1 MSGRPPRIAAIG
13 AGVWGRNIIRA
24 LKYLEAEGV
33 LELIAV
39 VDVRED
45 IAKSVAREWRVP
57 YHATGL
63 EDLRRIGVDAVTV
76 AVPISYLP
84 EVTLKAINEGYHVFV
99 EKPVATRPEQV
110 ERIME
115 VAKDA
120 GLVVQPGFIVRY
132 DPVAQALRKEIIKRG
147 RPTYMLFKRLSARP
161 PHRRDVSVVFDL
173 MIHDIDLTGFFVG
186 WGDYDI
192 VSAWGVSDSA
202 GVPQSV
208 CASVTIEDTHVS
220 FIADGFLPVKV
231 REVEASLPD
240 VFIRGVFTDRVVQ
253 ILSGEGMRESK
264 VSGEEPLKAEL
275 RDFARRVRGEEVP
288 NAPTI
293 EDALN
298 ACRLA
303 RSVESVLKLRSEPFS
318 YRIKF

>member
-1 MSGRPPRIAAIG
+1 VSGRPPRIAAIG

-45 IAKSVAREWRVP
+45 VAKSVAREWRVP

-76 AVPISYLP
+76 AVPITNLP

-115 VAKDA
+115 AAKDA

-208 CASVTIEDTHVS
+208 CASVTVEDTHVS

-240 VFIRGVFTDRVVQ
+240 VFVRGVFTDRVVQ

>member
-1 MSGRPPRIAAIG
+1 VLGRPPRIAAIG

-45 IAKSVAREWRVP
+45 VAKSVAREWRVP
-57 YHATGL
+57 YHTKGL
-63 EDLRRIGVDAVTV
+63 EDLRHIGVDAVTV

-115 VAKDA
+115 AAKDA

-132 DPVAQALRKEIIKRG
+132 DPVAQAIRREIIKRG

-161 PHRRDVSVVFDL
+161 PHRRGVSVVFDL

-186 WGDYDI
+186 WGGYDI

-208 CASVTIEDTHVS
+208 CASVTIGDTHVS

-240 VFIRGVFTDRVVQ
+240 VFVRGVFTDRVVQ

-303 RSVESVLKLRSEPFS
+303 RSVESVLKLRSEPF
-318 YRIKF
+318 RVE

>member
-1 MSGRPPRIAAIG
+1 MLGRPPRIAAIG
-13 AGVWGRNIIRA
+13 AGMWGRNIIRA

-33 LELIAV
+33 LELTAV

-45 IAKSVAREWRVP
+45 VAKTVAREWRAP
-57 YHATGL
+57 HYATGL
-63 EDLRRIGVDAVTV
+63 EDLRHLGVDAVTV
-76 AVPISYLP
+76 AVPINYLP

-99 EKPVATRPEQV
+99 EKPVATRPEQI
-110 ERIME
+110 EHIMK
-115 VAKDA
+115 VANDA
-120 GLVVQPGFIVRY
+120 SLVVQPGFIVRY
-132 DPVAQALRKEIIKRG
+132 DPVAQALKKEIMRRG
-147 RPTYMLFKRLSARP
+147 RPNYMLFKRLSARP
-161 PHRRDVSVVFDL
+161 PHRRNVSVVFDL

-186 WGDYDI
+186 WEDYSI
-192 VSAWGVSDSA
+192 VSAWGVSDEA

-208 CASVTIEDTHVS
+208 CASVTIGDTHVS

-240 VFIRGVFTDRVVQ
+240 VFVRGVFTDRVVQ
-253 ILSGEGMRESK
+253 ILSGEGMRGSK

-293 EDALN
+293 KDALN

-303 RSVESVLKLRSEPFS
+303 RGVEDALKLRSDPFHD
-318 YRIKF
+318 

>member
-1 MSGRPPRIAAIG
+1 VFGRPPRIAAVG
-13 AGVWGRNIIRA
+13 AGMWGRNIIRA

-33 LELIAV
+33 LELVAV
-39 VDVRED
+39 VDARED
-45 IAKSVAREWRVP
+45 VAKAVAHEWRVP
-57 YHATGL
+57 HPTASL
-63 EDLRRIGVDAVTV
+63 EDLKRLNVDAVTI
-76 AVPISYLP
+76 AVPINHLP
-84 EVTLKAINEGYHVFV
+84 KVAMEAINEGYHVFV

-110 ERIME
+110 ERIMQ
-115 VAKDA
+115 AANDS
-120 GLVVQPGFIVRY
+120 GLVIQPGFIVRY
-132 DPVAQALRKEIIKRG
+132 DPVAQAIKKEVLKRG

-161 PHRRDVSVVFDL
+161 SHRRNVSVVFDL
-173 MIHDIDLTGFFVG
+173 MIHDIDLTGFFVS
-186 WGDYDI
+186 WEDYSI
-192 VSAWGVSDSA
+192 ISAWGVSDKA

-208 CASVTIEDTHVS
+208 CASVTVGDTHVS

-240 VFIRGVFTDRVVQ
+240 VFVRGIFTDRVVQ
-253 ILSGEGMRESK
+253 VLSGGGMQESK

-275 RDFARRVRGEEVP
+275 RDFVRRVKGEKVP

-303 RSVESVLKLRSEPFS
+303 RSIEDVLKLRGEPFH
-318 YRIKF
+318 Y

>member
-1 MSGRPPRIAAIG
+1 VLGRPPRIAAVG
-13 AGVWGRNIIRA
+13 AGMWGRNIIRA

-33 LELIAV
+33 LELTAV
-39 VDVRED
+39 VDARED
-45 IAKSVAREWRVP
+45 VAELVAREWRVP
-57 YHATGL
+57 YHATRL
-63 EDLRRIGVDAVTV
+63 EDIRKFNVDAVTV

-84 EVTLKAINEGYHVFV
+84 GVALEAVREGYHVFV
-99 EKPVATRPEQV
+99 EKPVATKPEQV
-110 ERIME
+110 EDIMR
-115 VAKDA
+115 AANNA

-132 DPVAQALRKEIIKRG
+132 DPVAQTLKEEIMRRG

-161 PHRRDVSVVFDL
+161 LHRRNVSVIFDL

-186 WGDYDI
+186 WEDYGI
-192 VSAWGVSDSA
+192 VSAWGVSDEA

-208 CASVTIEDTHVS
+208 CASVTVGDTHVS

-231 REVEASLPD
+231 REVEVSLPD
-240 VFIRGVFTDRVVQ
+240 VFIRGIFTDRVVQ
-253 ILSGEGMRESK
+253 VLSGEGMRESK

-275 RDFARRVRGEEVP
+275 RDFARRVKGEEVP

-303 RSVESVLKLRSEPFS
+303 RDVEDVLKLRREPFHS
-318 YRIKF
+318 

>member
-1 MSGRPPRIAAIG
+1 MLGRPPRIAAVG
-13 AGVWGRNIIRA
+13 AGMWGRNIIRA

-33 LELIAV
+33 LELAAV

-45 IAKSVAREWRVP
+45 VAKTVAREWRVP
-57 YHATGL
+57 HYTTGL
-63 EDLRRIGVDAVTV
+63 EDLRRFDVDAVTV
-76 AVPISYLP
+76 AVPINYLP
-84 EVTLKAINEGYHVFV
+84 EVALKAINEGYHVFV

-110 ERIME
+110 ERVMK
-115 VAKDA
+115 VATDA

-132 DPVAQALRKEIIKRG
+132 DPVAQALKREIMKRG

-161 PHRRDVSVVFDL
+161 QHRRNVSVVFDL

-186 WGDYDI
+186 WEDYSI
-192 VSAWGVSDSA
+192 VSAWGVSDEA
-202 GVPQSV
+202 GIPQSV
-208 CASVTIEDTHVS
+208 CASVTIGDTHVS

-240 VFIRGVFTDRVVQ
+240 VFVRGIFTDRVVQ
-253 ILSGEGMRESK
+253 ILSGEGMQESK
-264 VSGEEPLKAEL
+264 VGGEEPLKAEL

-293 EDALN
+293 RDALN

-303 RSVESVLKLRSEPFS
+303 RGVEDALKLRSEPF
-318 YRIKF
+318 RD